1 MRDGMKNAWKR
12 IVSLGLALLL
22 VLSLSGCAS
31 QNTTNTATG
40 APTEES
46 IPTESPSTNEESPV
60 PEETP
65 EPTVEPELEPDDT
78 ASVTSAP
85 AMEPEEEIL
94 SATQRNSIN
103 MLNYMTVL
111 TQEVN
116 EDKGNQLFLESAYS
130 SLVNDIYP
138 NAVDT
143 KTQAQITS
151 LMDTIDGYRMIAE
164 KRRRLEYIYEQNRAQ
179 AMKQAIP
186 SPVALL
192 SVVQSGSLLKA
203 AASVLYMAVDSVT
216 SYQSAVSQAD
226 LQFIKDGWELDDASS
241 KELHNSTK
249 NALSYMFNMV
259 RDYDLPG
266 DYALNQE
273 SVEDFVFWS
282 SKPKSQLVS
291 KIAWLESHEGTY
303 SQFGPY
309 WLELATDYYD
319 SEDYEKC
326 LASIRNYE
334 SVTTRIF
341 RKDIDY
347 ATALPMAIL
356 SAKETMDNSE
366 YVKAADNYCSAIL
379 KNTKDADWS
388 LRYFAAQI
396 YLDLYSITNDA
407 KYLDQAYKIAFDNV
421 NVLVDEQRE
430 LNASYLSEY
439 KDVKPE
445 QGATEREKKETNKYN
460 QQMKEERKIAL
471 PPVSEALYLN
481 CELLFALA
489 EQRNVPASEK
499 TKIEAILHESGS
511 DLFLTTN
518 IDNRFWFED
527 KSARVSAKD
536 YTTTFEGAK
545 LSVPAVCV
553 ADRSVLVVT
562 VSSADG
568 KTILDDW
575 RVTNVDRHK
584 STDVNAFTI
593 TYESEKA
600 KGHQYK
606 VDDVISI
613 KITPASDFPEDYTE
627 FKYHVIPTKVAWVFD
642 SSAFER
648 ITE

>member
-1 MRDGMKNAWKR
+1 MRNGMKKTWKR
-12 IVSLGLALLL
+12 IVSLCLTLLL
-22 VLSLSGCAS
+22 LFALSSCAS
-31 QNTTNTATG
+31 QNTTNQATN
-40 APTEES
+40 APTEE
-46 IPTESPSTNEESPV
+46 ILPTESPSNTPV

-65 EPTVEPELEPDDT
+65 EPTEEPEQETDKT
-78 ASVTSAP
+78 ATITVAP
-85 AMEPEEEIL
+85 VVEEEETL

-111 TQEVN
+111 TQQVN

-179 AMKQAIP
+179 AMRQAIP

-216 SYQSAVSQAD
+216 SYQSAASQAD

-291 KIAWLESHEGTY
+291 KIAWLEAHESTY

-319 SEDYEKC
+319 SEEYEKC
-326 LASIRNYE
+326 LTAISRYE
-334 SVTTRIF
+334 SVSTRIF

-356 SAKETMDNSE
+356 SAKETKDSTE
-366 YVKAADNYCSAIL
+366 YVAIAEKYCASIL

-396 YLDLYSITNDA
+396 YLDLFSITNDST
-407 KYLDQAYKIAFDNV
+407 YLDKAYKIAFDNV

-430 LNASYLSEY
+430 LNASYLAKYE
-439 KDVKPE
+439 DVKPE
-445 QGATEREKKETNKYN
+445 QSATEREKKETNKYN

-489 EQRNVPASEK
+489 EQRNVPESEK
-499 TKIEAILHESGS
+499 SRIEAILHESGK
-511 DLFLTTN
+511 DLFLTTS

-527 KSARVSAKD
+527 KTARINTND

-553 ADRSVLVVT
+553 ADRSALVVT
-562 VSSADG
+562 VSGADG
-568 KTILDDW
+568 ETILDDW
-575 RVTNVDRHK
+575 RVTNVDRHN
-584 STDVNAFTI
+584 STNIEAFTV

-600 KGHQYK
+600 KSYKYK
-606 VDDVISI
+606 VDDQISI
-613 KITPASDFPEDYTE
+613 KITPASDSPENYIG
-627 FKYHVIPTKVAWVFD
+627 FKYRVIPTKVVLVFD

-648 ITE
+648 VME